1 MARLTIGGQLE
12 VIREVD
18 LDAVTLA
25 NRDGRQDV
33 EEAIEN
39 PRTGLRDVRRR
50 ALAVRIERGRIQS
63 SGALRLG
70 EAGDRADREGHA
82 EDLGVVMVDLILE
95 PEVADL

>member
-1 MARLTIGGQLE
+1 MARLTIGGQLD

-18 LDAVTLA
+18 LDPVALT

-50 ALAVRIERGRIQS
+50 ALAVRIERGRVEAG
-63 SGALRLG
+63 GALRLG
-70 EAGDRADREGHA
+70 EARDGADRKGHP
-82 EDLGVVMVDLILE
+82 EDLRVVMVNLVLE